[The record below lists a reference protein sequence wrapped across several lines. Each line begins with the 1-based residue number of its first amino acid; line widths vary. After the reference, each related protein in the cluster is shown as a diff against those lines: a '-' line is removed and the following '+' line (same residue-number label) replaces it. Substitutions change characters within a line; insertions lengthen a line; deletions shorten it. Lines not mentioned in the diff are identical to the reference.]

1 MTEEIQAI
9 NAVNSIF
16 EKIKHVTKDGTEYWL
31 ARELST
37 ALEYSRWENF
47 VPVIARA
54 RVSMERTGIPV
65 ENHFL
70 DFQEMVTVG
79 SDATRPTDD
88 IKLTRYACYVIAQN
102 GNPTKK
108 PRVAEAQ
115 AYFALQTR
123 KQEIYEQYSEDMKR
137 LAIRQEFSAADKML
151 SATVMETGVHP
162 RGLGEIK
169 SEGDK
174 TFFGGN
180 SSSDMKSKYG
190 IVKKETPW
198 ANRAPN
204 VVLAGKTLAN
214 EMTATNIEQ
223 QGITNFPAILEENN
237 ENNQRIRDA
246 LIDSGIVPEEQ
257 PPAEDTEVI
266 RKRITKIDKITPKRT
281 ITENE
286 SFELD
291 S

>member
-1 MTEEIQAI
+1 MTDEIQVI
-9 NAVNSIF
+9 NAAISIF
-16 EKIKHVTKDGTEYWL
+16 EKIKHVTGDDTEYWL

-47 VPVIARA
+47 VPVLSRA

-70 DFQEMVTVG
+70 DIQEMVQVG
-79 SDATRPTDD
+79 SDAIRQTDD
-88 IKLTRYACYVIAQN
+88 VQLTRYACYVIAQN

-108 PRVAEAQ
+108 PRIAEAQ

-123 KQEIYEQYSEDMKR
+123 KQEIYEQYGEDMKR
-137 LAIRQEFSAADKML
+137 LAIRQEFSVADKML
-151 SATVMETGVHP
+151 SSTVMEAGIHP

-169 SEGDK
+169 SKGDK

-180 SSSDMKSKYG
+180 SSSDMKAKYG
-190 IVKKETPW
+190 IMKKETPW

-214 EMTATNIEQ
+214 EMTATNIENR
-223 QGITNFPAILEENN
+223 GIANFPSILDENN
-237 ENNQRIRDA
+237 ENNQRVRDA
-246 LIDSGIVPEEQ
+246 LVDSGIIPEDQ
-257 PPAEDTEVI
+257 PPAEDTEI
-266 RKRITKIDKITPKRT
+266 IKKRITKIDRIAPKQSVP
-281 ITENE
+281 ENE
-286 SFELD
+286 ALKF
-291 S
+291 